1 MKILLTAIGTRGDV
15 EPFLAIGALLKA
27 QGHEVVFL
35 FPEQFKELAGKDPF
49 VGYTPKFL
57 ALIESKE
64 GKAFIGNSSLWTKI
78 RALRFMY
85 KEGMKVNK
93 EMVLQQ
99 FETVKSQQPD
109 LIVYH
114 PKCNYPLLWGLRTQN
129 KTVMVSPVPYV
140 IHRVKGSAHVGFG
153 NNRGLLN
160 KLTYRIANF
169 GLVKTLYDSQK
180 MVAEGPRFS
189 KATIR
194 KALLKEK
201 LVYAVSPSLFAR
213 PKEWKKNVR
222 VLGYFEKPSSPDWKS
237 SPELDAFLTR
247 HKQVIFLTF
256 GSMVNSYPE
265 KISKLIYETLNEL
278 GYATLVNTAAGG
290 LVPLSTY
297 ESNPNFFFTRQIPYD
312 WVLPRVSAIIHH
324 GGSGTTHRGLK
335 YGCPTLLVPHIMDQ
349 YKWNELIAQRGLG
362 PKGISINKLK
372 KSPLKRRVQD
382 LMTRP
387 EYRLKAHQIS
397 EQMRKENGEEA
408 FSTFILDN

>member
-140 IHRVKGSAHVGFG
+140 IHRVKGSAHVGF
-153 NNRGLLN
+153 
-160 KLTYRIANF
+160 
-169 GLVKTLYDSQK
+169 
-180 MVAEGPRFS
+180 
-189 KATIR
+189 
-194 KALLKEK
+194 
-201 LVYAVSPSLFAR
+201 
-213 PKEWKKNVR
+213 
-222 VLGYFEKPSSPDWKS
+222 
-237 SPELDAFLTR
+237 
-247 HKQVIFLTF
+247 
-256 GSMVNSYPE
+256 
-265 KISKLIYETLNEL
+265 
-278 GYATLVNTAAGG
+278 
-290 LVPLSTY
+290 
-297 ESNPNFFFTRQIPYD
+297 
-312 WVLPRVSAIIHH
+312 
-324 GGSGTTHRGLK
+324 
-335 YGCPTLLVPHIMDQ
+335 
-349 YKWNELIAQRGLG
+349 
-362 PKGISINKLK
+362 
-372 KSPLKRRVQD
+372 
-382 LMTRP
+382 
-387 EYRLKAHQIS
+387 
-397 EQMRKENGEEA
+397 
-408 FSTFILDN
+408 